1 MATAPKTSTK
11 PKPRPEA
18 KAPEKPP
25 ARSDL
30 PADFAFAPAKPVS
43 QTAGGNGQHDVDENE
58 PMLDLSTLAPKRPT
72 VRIRVKGDACEC
84 GHPYTKHHAEG
95 TDEPVDCCEP
105 CSTREL
111 KDGGPGYRPSGR
123 LYDLHLL
130 SDFGIAEQQQ
140 LMRNGETYDELWGKT
155 GLTSGE
161 RKTLEQTLDRM
172 FNLVLDAPVKV
183 KALIS
188 DAQKSQI
195 VQAFTVAPF
204 ALAARTAQLMEEET
218 ETADS
223 DPLTTGS

>member
-1 MATAPKTSTK
+1 VSTAPA
-11 PKPRPEA
+11 KPRKQA

-30 PADFAFAPAKPVS
+30 PPDFAFAPPKPAAPA
-43 QTAGGNGQHDVDENE
+43 AGENGHVDENE
-58 PMLDLSTLAPKRPT
+58 PLLDLSTIAPKRPT
-72 VRIRVKGDACEC
+72 IRIRCKGDACEC
-84 GHPYTKHHAEG
+84 GHPYSKHHADG
-95 TDEPVDCCEP
+95 SDEPVDCCAQCSRREP
-105 CSTREL
+105 
-111 KDGGPGYRPSGR
+111 KDGGPGYRPSGG

-130 SDFGIAEQQQ
+130 TDFGIAEQQQ
-140 LMRNGETYDELWGKT
+140 LMRDGETYDELWGKT

-183 KALIS
+183 KASIS

-204 ALAARTAQLMEEET
+204 ALAARAAQLTEEAQETEET
-218 ETADS
+218 GED
-223 DPLTTGS
+223 DPSTTDA